1 MSVGY
6 NTKKLAW
13 KRDNGHCFYCG
24 CKLSWETKT
33 VDHVIPRSKG
43 GSSRA
48 WNIVIS
54 CFPCNQNKGAS
65 DPTKEQLDTIL
76 RWKVAHEMK
85 NSLEKAIAIAKLNG
99 SPTEVEELFKLRDAL
114 WGVILAK
121 SPKADPLPAAENF
134 LIRFTSAA

>member
-6 NTKKLAW
+6 NTKKLVW
-13 KRDNGHCFYCG
+13 KRDKGCCFYCG
-24 CKLSWETKT
+24 CKLTWETKT

-43 GSSRA
+43 GTSRA

-54 CFPCNQNKGAS
+54 CSTCNQNKGDS

-99 SPTEVEELFKLRDAL
+99 SPEEVEELFKLREE
-114 WGVILAK
+114 WRGIILATR
-121 SPKADPLPAAENF
+121 PMAVPLPPD
-134 LIRFTSAA
+134 